1 LYDCH
6 FDYRYHKILFEKNPD
21 LSSPFAAAC
30 ATTTA
35 AVAGVFFNQIFFF
48 LLQRFK
54 SCCCYMFFN
63 SSCSRSSS
71 FFLLQRFKSYCLVFS
86 SHFQLLLLLLIA
98 YLPMLLFCNIL
109 GKHKKSAIA
118 LRGAGSDFCT
128 YVCVFPETQNIFAE
142 NYK

>member
-1 LYDCH
+1 MIATLTTDIT
-6 FDYRYHKILFEKNPD
+6 KSLFEKNPD

-30 ATTTA
+30 ATTAA

-48 LLQRFK
+48 SSRDLNPGVATCSSIRLVLVLLLSPPEIQI
-54 SCCCYMFFN
+54 
-63 SSCSRSSS
+63 
-71 FFLLQRFKSYCLVFS
+71 LLLSVS
-86 SHFQLLLLLLIA
+86 SHFHLLLLLLIA

-128 YVCVFPETQNIFAE
+128 LCVCVSRDTEYFCREL
-142 NYK
+142 